1 MNLDE
6 LRSFLDATNVSE
18 KECMKRLQEA
28 RAWMTSPGHDKLQTT
43 DVIDLYNASR
53 KCAMHDTNKQVA
65 YQIRSLACMLLK
77 RLVGPSI
84 SESLDLLR
92 CFARTGHVL
101 RGASVSSH
109 VIASP
114 EVCFSEA
121 IAIYRSMG
129 LNHLSKTKSGV
140 ELEEICEDIWDAF
153 EGHLSCITS
162 VADMV
167 QDIHDLR
174 MFMPYLPQNTTK
186 FVKLVMNLAESHR
199 LRDAR
204 DAEATLLG
212 IALELIETLDNIKKK
227 SSLRRTALV
236 CLVDVYIDMEMLD
249 RAETC
254 WTLLMSPETPQGLQ
268 SGVKLHLKSRA
279 FPRALSL
286 VEQLQEHDNYELA
299 CEATRM
305 YSATVGYHDGTV
317 FPLWETLKVN
327 FPANAIQ
334 IDMELA
340 TELAFSEHQHLREK
354 SCSITAR
361 LAEQWPQFA
370 PDQLSQLK
378 KVIHDASCN
387 ATNYD
392 LSEELFRWTEVAL
405 VISRTPAER
414 VVCKRIMS
422 LAKLR
427 LGDFAMALQL
437 ATEALNEEMSKKSIF
452 ACFRVLVSCDDASSS
467 ATSVEETLVR
477 LIECDDFD
485 IYDMVAFGREAHQ
498 AKNHASVLQVCETL
512 AKLLSE
518 RICATNELPQLEV
531 GVLYQ
536 NMAQLNNSLC
546 EGDER
551 QPISKFMTYLDD
563 LLALAERIEP
573 SQVEKSFGPPEVL
586 EWFFGVCHNI
596 GVNTQN
602 WRCFKQAAQVAAT
615 ATKLFPTTKLQGR
628 DEKCW
633 VAAICLRMKAIDT
646 LSNEDLVEV
655 ESLLARQLSQD
666 KTHTSKI
673 QDYLAT
679 SMFIVKI
686 KTDDFRTTDFLECY
700 TAKLEQTSM
709 KYRELGD
716 YVFTTST
723 NSTTKASTI
732 ALRSISSHLYKF
744 SLQLELQQ
752 KHVESR
758 AVLYAL
764 KKLVALAQ
772 SKEEGCEWLEHVV
785 QISSTIDIVLL
796 DDDIEWFMAKAWNF
810 GVSCFRNQ
818 ELKSAQGFMSMAFK
832 LLGMSTSRTLGKAY
846 HDTLQSQYAQLL
858 TLMQEQHQHE

>member
-1 MNLDE
+1 MMNLDA

-28 RAWMTSPGHDKLQTT
+28 HAWMTSPGHDKLQTT

-174 MFMPYLPQNTTK
+174 MFMPYLPQNATK
-186 FVKLVMNLAESHR
+186 FVKLIMNLAESHR

-254 WTLLMSPETPQGLQ
+254 WTLLMSPETPQGLK

-340 TELAFSEHQHLREK
+340 TELAFSEHQDLREK

-361 LAEQWPQFA
+361 LAEQWSQFA

-405 VISRTPAER
+405 VISRTSAER

-437 ATEALNEEMSKKSIF
+437 ATEALNEEMSKKSLF

-467 ATSVEETLVR
+467 AISVEETLVQ

-615 ATKLFPTTKLQGR
+615 ATKLFPNTATKLQGR

-633 VAAICLRMKAIDT
+633 VAAICLRMKDIDT

-655 ESLLARQLSQD
+655 ESMLAKQLSQD

-686 KTDDFRTTDFLECY
+686 KTDDFRTKDFLECY

-709 KYRELGD
+709 KYRELGGMAIECCTCITMFSRRRRIQRPRLQPSLCVQ
-716 YVFTTST
+716 YQATCISFRTTSHVVYIYVT
-723 NSTTKASTI
+723 LWPPS
-732 ALRSISSHLYKF
+732 F
-744 SLQLELQQ
+744 GSLQLELQQ

-810 GVSCFRNQ
+810 VGSVVLQ
-818 ELKSAQGFMSMAFK
+818 KSRA
-832 LLGMSTSRTLGKAY
+832 
-846 HDTLQSQYAQLL
+846 
-858 TLMQEQHQHE
+858 

>member
-1 MNLDE
+1 MMNLDE

-28 RAWMTSPGHDKLQTT
+28 RAWMTSPGQDKLQTT

-121 IAIYRSMG
+121 ITIYRSMG

-174 MFMPYLPQNTTK
+174 MFMPYLPQNATK

-199 LRDAR
+199 VRDAR

-299 CEATRM
+299 CDATRM

-340 TELAFSEHQHLREK
+340 TELAFSEHQDLREK

-392 LSEELFRWTEVAL
+392 LSE
-405 VISRTPAER
+405 
-414 VVCKRIMS
+414 
-422 LAKLR
+422 LR

-437 ATEALNEEMSKKSIF
+437 ATEALNEEMSKKSLF

-536 NMAQLNNSLC
+536 NMAQLNNRCCESLST
-546 EGDER
+546 GHD
-551 QPISKFMTYLDD
+551 LNLADLN
-563 LLALAERIEP
+563 LLAVPAQTLHLSSLRTLNLRHNNLTSLP
-573 SQVEKSFGPPEVL
+573 VDFVECFPLLEVL
-586 EWFFGVCHNI
+586 NVA
-596 GVNTQN
+596 QN
-602 WRCFKQAAQVAAT
+602 HLSHLPPDMGSLQKLRKLFVQSNQLRSLPLSLTGC
-615 ATKLFPTTKLQGR
+615 TKLDQLFAQHNHLQDIPDEFALLSSLQILSVAHNELTTLPKG
-628 DEKCW
+628 
-633 VAAICLRMKAIDT
+633 
-646 LSNEDLVEV
+646 LSALV
-655 ESLLARQLSQD
+655 
-666 KTHTSKI
+666 
-673 QDYLAT
+673 
-679 SMFIVKI
+679 
-686 KTDDFRTTDFLECY
+686 
-700 TAKLEQTSM
+700 KLEVVDLS
-709 KYRELGD
+709 G
-716 YVFTTST
+716 
-723 NSTTKASTI
+723 NA
-732 ALRSISSHLYKF
+732 ALTDVPENIRRLHDR
-744 SLQLELQQ
+744 
-752 KHVESR
+752 H
-758 AVLYAL
+758 AVLH
-764 KKLVALAQ
+764 
-772 SKEEGCEWLEHVV
+772 SKY
-785 QISSTIDIVLL
+785 VLL
-796 DDDIEWFMAKAWNF
+796 LF
-810 GVSCFRNQ
+810 
-818 ELKSAQGFMSMAFK
+818 
-832 LLGMSTSRTLGKAY
+832 
-846 HDTLQSQYAQLL
+846 
-858 TLMQEQHQHE
+858 HQTARVVA

>member
-1 MNLDE
+1 MMNLDE

-28 RAWMTSPGHDKLQTT
+28 HAWMTSPGHDKLQTT

-174 MFMPYLPQNTTK
+174 MFMPYLPQNATK

-227 SSLRRTALV
+227 SSVRRTALV

-254 WTLLMSPETPQGLQ
+254 WTLLMSPETPQGLK

-286 VEQLQEHDNYELA
+286 VEQLQ
-299 CEATRM
+299 ATRM

-340 TELAFSEHQHLREK
+340 TELAFSEHQDLREK

-361 LAEQWPQFA
+361 LAEKWPQFA

-405 VISRTPAER
+405 VISRTSAER

-437 ATEALNEEMSKKSIF
+437 ATEALNEEMSKKSLF

-536 NMAQLNNSLC
+536 NMAQLNN
-546 EGDER
+546 
-551 QPISKFMTYLDD
+551 
-563 LLALAERIEP
+563 
-573 SQVEKSFGPPEVL
+573 
-586 EWFFGVCHNI
+586 
-596 GVNTQN
+596 
-602 WRCFKQAAQVAAT
+602 RCVY
-615 ATKLFPTTKLQGR
+615 
-628 DEKCW
+628 
-633 VAAICLRMKAIDT
+633 I
-646 LSNEDLVEV
+646 
-655 ESLLARQLSQD
+655 
-666 KTHTSKI
+666 
-673 QDYLAT
+673 Y
-679 SMFIVKI
+679 
-686 KTDDFRTTDFLECY
+686 
-700 TAKLEQTSM
+700 
-709 KYRELGD
+709 
-716 YVFTTST
+716 
-723 NSTTKASTI
+723 
-732 ALRSISSHLYKF
+732 
-744 SLQLELQQ
+744 
-752 KHVESR
+752 
-758 AVLYAL
+758 
-764 KKLVALAQ
+764 
-772 SKEEGCEWLEHVV
+772 
-785 QISSTIDIVLL
+785 
-796 DDDIEWFMAKAWNF
+796 
-810 GVSCFRNQ
+810 
-818 ELKSAQGFMSMAFK
+818 
-832 LLGMSTSRTLGKAY
+832 
-846 HDTLQSQYAQLL
+846 
-858 TLMQEQHQHE
+858 